1 MKRNHLPHYSDHKW
15 PSPLLLL
22 VASALFLLLIFTLT
36 LGHGRYSDS
45 SSAGDFY
52 TAELDLR
59 GDGNARLGLPK
70 LPRLAYMV
78 SGSRGD
84 GSRLRRILQ
93 AVYHPRNYYLL
104 HLDLEASDDERLEL
118 AKFLKSEE
126 SVIGEFGNVM
136 VVGKANLV
144 TPKGPTMIAS
154 TLHAVAI
161 LLKKASDWDWFI
173 NLSASDYPLMPQDG
187 SSWVMLS
194 KPFLE
199 FCVWGWDNLPRTL
212 LMYYTNFLSSTEGY
226 FHTVAC
232 NHRDYQN
239 TTVNHDLRYI
249 RWDNPPKQHPISLTL
264 EHFND
269 MVLSGTPF
277 AHTFAKDDPVLDK
290 IDKEL
295 LRRPRHH
302 FTPGGWCVGKPGSHK
317 DPCLLHGNPNLVK
330 PTLNSKRLEKL
341 IVKLLDNEN
350 FRVKQ
355 CK

>member
-118 AKFLKSEE
+118 AKFVKSEE
-126 SVIGEFGNVM
+126 SVTGEFGNVM

-187 SSWVMLS
+187 DFSALYGPCHLMILLICFA
-194 KPFLE
+194 FLVSDIIE
-199 FCVWGWDNLPRTL
+199 NL
-212 LMYYTNFLSSTEGY
+212 
-226 FHTVAC
+226 
-232 NHRDYQN
+232 
-239 TTVNHDLRYI
+239 
-249 RWDNPPKQHPISLTL
+249 
-264 EHFND
+264 
-269 MVLSGTPF
+269 
-277 AHTFAKDDPVLDK
+277 VLDSVFFCFV
-290 IDKEL
+290 IQI
-295 LRRPRHH
+295 
-302 FTPGGWCVGKPGSHK
+302 GW
-317 DPCLLHGNPNLVK
+317 
-330 PTLNSKRLEKL
+330 T
-341 IVKLLDNEN
+341 
-350 FRVKQ
+350 F
-355 CK
+355 